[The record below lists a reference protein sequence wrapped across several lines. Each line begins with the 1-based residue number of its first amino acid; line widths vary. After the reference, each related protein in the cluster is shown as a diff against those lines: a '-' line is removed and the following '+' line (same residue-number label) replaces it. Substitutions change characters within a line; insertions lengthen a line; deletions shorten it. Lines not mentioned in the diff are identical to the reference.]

1 MNLHLF
7 SVITIYLFSILI
19 AHILIKNYLEDTT
32 IIKKKQ
38 VKAED
43 EQPSTELVIE
53 DDNLVDIN
61 DFDELSARNELLK
74 YLENDDIKLLN
85 ESNNFLTKNIEER
98 VSSSDNNNEFSKNEF
113 EKKNKIKT
121 DKHFTNNKDSYT
133 FDAVPTTE
141 EELKENFGD
150 NKLSPV
156 KNDKLFGNVEAFDD
170 FDSGYASFNF

>member
-19 AHILIKNYLEDTT
+19 AHLLIKNYLEDT
-32 IIKKKQ
+32 
-38 VKAED
+38 VKSVKPVTTES
-43 EQPSTELVIE
+43 EQTSNELVMD

-74 YLENDDIKLLN
+74 YLENDDIQLLN

-98 VSSSDNNNEFSKNEF
+98 VSPSDTKKKSSKNEF
-113 EKKNKIKT
+113 EKQQKVKT
-121 DKHFTNNKDSYT
+121 DKHFTNNKDTYT

-156 KNDKLFGNVEAFDD
+156 KNDKIFGNVEAFDD
-170 FDSGYASFNF
+170 FDAGYASFNF